1 MLRLSRFSPHF
12 EFIGD
17 ESTHYGLFNGCGQEK
32 AMKCIVCKQEDTQP
46 GTTTLSIDKGETIV
60 VIRNVPAEICA
71 LCGEEYIAL
80 IL

>member
-1 MLRLSRFSPHF
+1 
-12 EFIGD
+12 
-17 ESTHYGLFNGCGQEK
+17 
-32 AMKCIVCKQEDTQP
+32 MKCIVCKQEDTQP